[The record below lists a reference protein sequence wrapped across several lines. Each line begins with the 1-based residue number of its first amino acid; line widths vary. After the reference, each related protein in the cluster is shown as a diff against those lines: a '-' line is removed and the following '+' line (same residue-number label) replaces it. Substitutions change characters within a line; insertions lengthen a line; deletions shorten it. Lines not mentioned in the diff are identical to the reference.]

1 MGTKTDVKKF
11 NPLQLAAL
19 MALFFTA
26 MGVAAISPAM
36 AKLAAHFPG
45 HNYALISTMPT
56 LFIVP
61 STLWAG
67 AVAGKKVSYRTLSTA
82 GIVLFLAGGLAPFFL
97 PDSFALLLV
106 CRAVFGVGAGLR
118 ASLGNALVMRCYTGK
133 KQAAMLGYGTLVTNL
148 GGIVFQMAGGALAE
162 LGWNYTFLAY
172 LFGLLTLALVYFQP
186 EPQDPAPKPGKSAPG
201 PGQAPAAGEGRPS
214 WPRAVAVIT
223 VLLFLHHLLSY
234 PVLMN
239 MSLLFEAKN
248 AGGSTAAATALSLY
262 TVGGC
267 AMGFLF
273 GGLFHRLRRFTLTL
287 GYLMSAAGAAILCF
301 GPTPGMLTLGAVVM
315 GMSSSLLNPSG
326 YAIMA
331 KYIPPQR
338 APLCISIVTGVSN
351 LGGFLCPLLLR
362 GLTRLFG
369 ECLFSNLHLFMV
381 AGCLWAV
388 VFALADPLPRET
400 A

>member
-1 MGTKTDVKKF
+1 MDTNAGAKKL

-36 AKLAAHFPG
+36 AKLAAHFPE

-67 AVAGKKVSYRTLSTA
+67 AVAGKRISYRTLSTV

-97 PDSFALLLV
+97 PDSFTLLLV

-148 GGIVFQMAGGALAE
+148 GGILFQMAGGALAE

-172 LFGLLTLALVYFQP
+172 LFGLLALALVLFQP
-186 EPQDPAPKPGKSAPG
+186 EPQDSVPVPRGDAPV
-201 PGQAPAAGEGRPS
+201 AGEGRLA
-214 WPRAVAVIT
+214 WRRAVGIIT
-223 VLLFLHHLLSY
+223 VLMFLHHILSY

-239 MSLLFEAKN
+239 ISLLFEAKGT
-248 AGGSTAAATALSLY
+248 GGATVAAAALSLY

-267 AMGFLF
+267 VVGFLF
-273 GGLFHRLRRFTLTL
+273 GGLFHRLGRFTLTL

-301 GPTPGMLTLGAVVM
+301 GSTSGVLTLGAVVM

-331 KYIPPQR
+331 RYIPPHK

-362 GLTRLFG
+362 GLTLLFG
-369 ECLFSNLHLFMV
+369 EYLFSNLYFFMA

-388 VFALADPLPRET
+388 VFVLADPLPRDVP
-400 A
+400 